1 MAGCTGLEPATR
13 GLTVRCSTDW
23 ANNPWIAVIVLQD
36 VVLPM
41 GLEPIEKHILSVP
54 CLPIP
59 PQEHIVTVFTNCQTF
74 GAQSGTWTRTPKHWY
89 LKPACLPI
97 PPFGHGALAGT
108 WTPNLPIKSRL
119 LCQLSYKHLLRV
131 YHIVLGNADW
141 LFWRRHALRQNFG
154 GPWWVRTI
162 NQAVMSRL
170 LYQLS

>member
-1 MAGCTGLEPATR
+1 MNSSYRTARRGTPDGIWTHRKTHFECAVSANSTTGAY
-13 GLTVRCSTDW
+13 CD
-23 ANNPWIAVIVLQD
+23 N
-36 VVLPM
+36 
-41 GLEPIEKHILSVP
+41 
-54 CLPIP
+54 
-59 PQEHIVTVFTNCQTF
+59 FTNCQTF